1 MKKFIGLFLV
11 GCLALVGCS
20 QKEGVQ
26 GDTIKVSMVSDV
38 AGVEDGSFSQLT
50 WEGLKSFGETH
61 ENVEVSYVTPKDT
74 NTTELV
80 SNIDNLVMKGNQVI
94 VVAGFAFQEAIEQAS
109 ANYPDVDFV
118 LIDGVVEADNV
129 VSVSFAENESGFLAG
144 VASALESKSKK
155 VGYLGGIDVPA
166 VVNYGEGFVQGVE
179 YANEHF
185 GIDVVVSDYVYSGTF
200 TDFNV
205 GQTLSGGMY
214 DKGVDIIMATA
225 GVATQGAI
233 SEAKQRGGVYVVGCD
248 SDQYADGL
256 DDNGSVVLTS
266 GMKYIDVAVIDILTK
281 WINNEFPSGEII
293 EMNAQSNGVGLPS
306 ENPNLQN
313 STIEKLKEVEQLLKE
328 GKIQLSK

>member
-1 MKKFIGLFLV
+1 MKKVALLTMIAVFMLV
-11 GCLALVGCS
+11 GCGK
-20 QKEGVQ
+20 KEEIQEDV
-26 GDTIKVSMVSDV
+26 IKVAMVSDL

-80 SNIDNLVMKGNQVI
+80 SNIDNLVVKGNQVI
-94 VVAGFAFQEAIEQAS
+94 VVAGFAFQEAIEEAS

-118 LIDGVVEADNV
+118 LIDGVVDADNV
-129 VSVSFAENESGFLAG
+129 ASVSFAENESGFLAG

-166 VVNYGEGFVQGVE
+166 VVNYGKGFVQGVE

-185 GIDVVVSDYVYSGTF
+185 ETDVAVSDYVYSGTF

-205 GQTLSGGMY
+205 GQMLSGGMY

-256 DDNGSVVLTS
+256 DENGSVVLTS

-293 EMNAQSNGVGLPS
+293 EMSAQSNGVGLPS

-313 STIEKLKEVEQLLKE
+313 STIEKLNEVVQLLKE